1 MENEPVKEN
10 VPGSCSHREDRPVI
24 PGCKVGEL
32 QVMKRTKGLKEYV
45 QTKEYRERMGLPGQ
59 VTENYTMLAQGEYNR
74 NYTFIHPITGKKLV
88 LRINFGSQMHLKDQI
103 LYEYKALKLLENSG
117 RTPKAIYADGSCQYL
132 PYGVMV
138 MEFLP
143 GHSLDYKTELL
154 SAAGCLADIHSV
166 KMPEAHSLVRPE
178 EPLKAILEEC
188 EAMVKTYMESELGD
202 EQKKRRIRS
211 LLDQG

>member
-88 LRINFGSQMHLKDQI
+88 LRINFGSQMHLKD
-103 LYEYKALKLLENSG
+103 
-117 RTPKAIYADGSCQYL
+117 
-132 PYGVMV
+132 
-138 MEFLP
+138 
-143 GHSLDYKTELL
+143 H
-154 SAAGCLADIHSV
+154 
-166 KMPEAHSLVRPE
+166 
-178 EPLKAILEEC
+178 PL
-188 EAMVKTYMESELGD
+188 
-202 EQKKRRIRS
+202 
-211 LLDQG
+211 

>member
-1 MENEPVKEN
+1 MWKMNRLKEN
-10 VPGSCSHREDRPVI
+10 VPGSCSHREEDRPVI

-117 RTPKAIYADGSCQYL
+117 RTPKAIYADGSCQYF
-132 PYGVMV
+132 PMV
-138 MEFLP
+138 SWSWNFC
-143 GHSLDYKTELL
+143 LDTVWIIKQNCCQLQ
-154 SAAGCLADIHSV
+154 AV
-166 KMPEAHSLVRPE
+166 W
-178 EPLKAILEEC
+178 
-188 EAMVKTYMESELGD
+188 
-202 EQKKRRIRS
+202 RIYTV
-211 LLDQG
+211 